1 VVSLP
6 NHKEH
11 IALDADSELIPA
23 VAVTPGNVAD
33 SEVFS
38 PLVDP
43 HARDVTADNGYATN
57 ANHQQLK
64 DKGQRCSIIVK
75 KNRTNTETL
84 GQANSNSQRERAN
97 IEHKFAE
104 QKKYHGLEKVRY
116 WGLVKVS
123 VQVLLTCIVVN
134 CKKIVRLLS
143 AGLCPNNGK
152 LCPAVG
158 CGSAGSPP

>member
-1 VVSLP
+1 MRAGAGLTRSRRSFRAQKREEKLLWLPFGVLRVVSLP

-43 HARDVTADNGYATN
+43 PARDVTADNGYATN

-64 DKGQRCSIIVK
+64 DKGLR
-75 KNRTNTETL
+75 
-84 GQANSNSQRERAN
+84 
-97 IEHKFAE
+97 
-104 QKKYHGLEKVRY
+104 
-116 WGLVKVS
+116 
-123 VQVLLTCIVVN
+123 
-134 CKKIVRLLS
+134 
-143 AGLCPNNGK
+143 
-152 LCPAVG
+152 
-158 CGSAGSPP
+158 